1 MASVKNLFS
10 RILGSRQGGTLLL
23 ATSYVILG
31 SLLRLGLLVASA
43 AGVSWGVSTLGA
55 LVVGFCFDLL
65 MAWFLTL
72 PIAGI
77 TLLGGIT
84 YRSWCFVLGPVLVSI
99 LCKLGVTV
107 YLVLALF
114 GLSLAFLFELFPA
127 LGRVVKIGNGIPV
140 STPFWRRWALVPAWI
155 FGAFLFSFWKIAEIL
170 FWEEFG
176 VRFNF
181 IAVDYLVYTQEVV
194 KNVKESYNL
203 PLIMTIVLALAGG
216 LFLLWRRLGL
226 VHRWEEGAVADVSPH
241 WRSSA
246 CFFAPLVAAL
256 TYAFFLGQRDLR
268 LADQAHAGADERIVA
283 GLRHMGDPQPGWINS
298 YDTELAKNGEYAF
311 LAAFWAN
318 QLEWKRFYPSRP
330 DAVAQL
336 RKVLLAQGGEAV
348 TTDQN
353 DITRRIAAPVP
364 PRRFNVIQITVE
376 SLSAEFLGCYG
387 APEYKG
393 KNLSPN
399 LDRIA
404 HESLWFR
411 HCYASGTRTVRGM
424 EGLTLSIP
432 PIPGQSVL
440 RRAGCENLT
449 TLGSVLKA
457 QGYDTAF
464 IYGGDGF
471 FDNMNYFFGAN
482 GYKLID
488 LPRQEQDGKKPT
500 FGNAWGACD
509 EDAFRWSLEAAD
521 KSFTAGKP
529 FHHFVMTTSNHRP
542 YTWPSGRIDD
552 KLIGRD
558 GGVAYTDF
566 AIGAFLKEAQTKPWF
581 KDTVF
586 VIVADHCASV
596 AGKRELEIRKYEIP
610 LFIWSPGNI
619 PARVVNPMMSQID
632 TAPTVLGL
640 LNVSYLSR
648 FIGADVLRPGYRP
661 RAFISNYQKVAVL
674 HEDGLLTVL
683 KPVRQAAQYRA
694 DLATGA
700 LTPLVTPDA
709 AATDEAILHYQGA
722 DELFNHGGLANPVR

>member
-1 MASVKNLFS
+1 VKNLFS

-23 ATSYVILG
+23 AASYVILG
-31 SLLRLGLLVASA
+31 TLLRLGLLLASFS
-43 AGVSWGVSTLGA
+43 GVSWGWSTFAA
-55 LVVGFCFDLL
+55 LAVGLLFDLL

-72 PIAGI
+72 PMG
-77 TLLGGIT
+77 LL
-84 YRSWCFVLGPVLVSI
+84 SSI
-99 LCKLGVTV
+99 WPSSGFSGRWLK
-107 YLVLALF
+107 
-114 GLSLAFLFELFPA
+114 FPLRA
-127 LGRVVKIGNGIPV
+127 
-140 STPFWRRWALVPAWI
+140 AWI

-194 KNVKESYNL
+194 KNIRESYNL
-203 PLIMTIVLALAGG
+203 PLIIVMVLALAVG
-216 LFLLWRRLGL
+216 LFLLWCRLGL
-226 VHRWEEGAVADVSPH
+226 VRRWEEGAADDGSAR
-241 WRSSA
+241 WR
-246 CFFAPLVAAL
+246 APAWLLGPLLLVL

-268 LADQAHAGADERIVA
+268 LADQAHAGSVERIVA
-283 GLRHMGDPQPGWINS
+283 GLRHMGDPQPGWVNS

-311 LAAFWAN
+311 LSAFWAN

-336 RKVLLAQGGEAV
+336 RKALLAQGGDAV
-348 TTDQN
+348 SADQN
-353 DITRRIAAPVP
+353 DITRRITAPVP
-364 PRRFNVIQITVE
+364 VRRLNVIQITVE

-387 APEYKG
+387 APEYKD
-393 KNLSPN
+393 KHLTPN

-404 HESLWFR
+404 RESLWFR

-424 EGLTLSIP
+424 EGLTLSMP

-482 GYKLID
+482 GYRLVD
-488 LPRQEQDGKKPT
+488 LPRQEAAGKKMT

-509 EDAFRWSLEAAD
+509 EDAFNWSIEAAD
-521 KSFTAGKP
+521 KAYAAGKP

-542 YTWPSGRIDD
+542 YTWPAGRIDD

-566 AIGAFLKEAQTKPWF
+566 AIGAFLKDAGTKPWF

-619 PARVVNPMMSQID
+619 PARQVEPMMSQID
-632 TAPTVLGL
+632 AAPTVLGL
-640 LNVSYLSR
+640 LSVSYLSR
-648 FIGADVLRPGYRP
+648 FIGADVLRPGYLP
-661 RAFISNYQKVAVL
+661 RAFISNYQKIAVL

-683 KPVRQAAQYRA
+683 KPVRQTAQYQA

-700 LTPLVTPDA
+700 LTPLAKPDA
-709 AATDEAILHYQGA
+709 AAADEAILHYQGA
-722 DELFNHGGLANPVR
+722 DELFNHGGLANPLR

>member
-1 MASVKNLFS
+1 MKNLFS

-23 ATSYVILG
+23 AASYVILG
-31 SLLRLGLLVASA
+31 TLLRLGLLLASFS
-43 AGVSWGVSTLGA
+43 GVSWGWSTFGA
-55 LVVGFCFDLL
+55 LAVGLLFDLL

-72 PIAGI
+72 PMG
-77 TLLGGIT
+77 LL
-84 YRSWCFVLGPVLVSI
+84 SSI
-99 LCKLGVTV
+99 WPSSGFSGRWLKLP
-107 YLVLALF
+107 LRA
-114 GLSLAFLFELFPA
+114 
-127 LGRVVKIGNGIPV
+127 
-140 STPFWRRWALVPAWI
+140 AWI

-194 KNVKESYNL
+194 KNIKESYNL
-203 PLIMTIVLALAGG
+203 PLIFVVVLALAGG
-216 LFLLWRRLGL
+216 LFLLWRRLGC
-226 VHRWEEGAVADVSPH
+226 VRRWEEGASADASPR
-241 WRSSA
+241 WRA
-246 CFFAPLVAAL
+246 IVILLAPLALVL

-268 LADQAHAGADERIVA
+268 LADQTHAGAGERIVA
-283 GLRHMGDPQPGWINS
+283 GLRHMGDPQPGWANS

-336 RKVLLAQGGEAV
+336 RELLLKQGGAAV
-348 TTDQN
+348 GADHN
-353 DITRRIAAPVP
+353 DITRQVSPTGPA
-364 PRRFNVIQITVE
+364 RRLNVIQITVE

-387 APEYKG
+387 APEYKD
-393 KNLSPN
+393 KNLTPN

-404 HESLWFR
+404 RESLWFR

-482 GYKLID
+482 GYRIID
-488 LPRQEQDGKKPT
+488 LPRQEAAGKKMT

-509 EDAFRWSLEAAD
+509 EDAFSWSLDEAD
-521 KSFTAGKP
+521 KAFAAGKP

-542 YTWPSGRIDD
+542 YTWPAGKIDP
-552 KLIGRD
+552 KLVDRD

-566 AIGAFLKEAQTKPWF
+566 AIGAFLKAAQAKPWC
-581 KDTVF
+581 KDTIF

-619 PARVVNPMMSQID
+619 PAHQVQPMMSQID
-632 TAPTVLGL
+632 TTPTVLGL
-640 LNVSYLSR
+640 LNASYLSR
-648 FIGADVLRPGYRP
+648 FVGADVLRTGYHP
-661 RAFISNYQKVAVL
+661 RAFISNYQKIAVL

-700 LTPLVTPDA
+700 LTPLTAPDTA
-709 AATDEAILHYQGA
+709 AVDEAVIHYQGT
-722 DELFNHGGLANPVR
+722 DELFNHGGLANPLR